1 MVFTADQITAW
12 VGSLLWPMFR
22 ISSLLMVAPVFG
34 ARVVPMRIKIAL
46 SVAVTVLLV
55 PLLPP
60 VPAVDI
66 FSLNSFLILVQQI
79 LIGSMMGFALQLV
92 VSAIITGGQI
102 IAMQMGLGFSAM
114 VDPQNGTQTPVVS
127 QLYLMIVVLTFLSLG
142 GHLVMFEV
150 LMDSFKSIPVGTNLL
165 ETESYRRLANLGGLV
180 FAGAVGMALPAI
192 ASLLM
197 VNFAFGIMT
206 RAAPQLN
213 IFAIGFPLTLL
224 IGFFVML
231 VTLPGVVPHSNTLFN
246 EMYQIMRDVMTGAQ

>member
-34 ARVVPMRIKIAL
+34 ARVVPMRIKIGL

-60 VPAVDI
+60 VPVVDI

-79 LIGSMMGFALQLV
+79 LIGAMMGFALQLV

-192 ASLLM
+192 ASLLWHHD
-197 VNFAFGIMT
+197 AC
-206 RAAPQLN
+206 RAAAEYFCN
-213 IFAIGFPLTLL
+213 WFSVDVADRIFCHAGDLAGCSAAFEHA
-224 IGFFVML
+224 V
-231 VTLPGVVPHSNTLFN
+231 
-246 EMYQIMRDVMTGAQ
+246 Q